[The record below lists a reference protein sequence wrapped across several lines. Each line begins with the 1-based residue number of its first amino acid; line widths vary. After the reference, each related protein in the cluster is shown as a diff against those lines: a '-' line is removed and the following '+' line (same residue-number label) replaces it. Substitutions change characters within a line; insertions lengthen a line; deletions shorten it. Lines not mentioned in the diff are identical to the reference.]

1 MKYNVL
7 VVLLII
13 MLLGWVYS
21 KRSIDKFI
29 KRKLSKIY
37 IAMKKSCKSDR
48 EFAAMEK
55 EIEREFFSYN
65 NTRLS
70 KLDRIRL
77 FEQIVDK
84 YVKIYNEV

>member
-1 MKYNVL
+1 MKN
-7 VVLLII
+7 
-13 MLLGWVYS
+13 
-21 KRSIDKFI
+21 
-29 KRKLSKIY
+29 
-37 IAMKKSCKSDR
+37 SCKSDR

-70 KLDRIRL
+70 KLDRLRL

-84 YVKIYNEV
+84 YVKIYDDV